1 MRSLVGSL
9 QPTTVELLALAAA
22 VPEFAPYA
30 KMDESDIGD
39 CHVNVN

>member
-1 MRSLVGSL
+1 MSRLPLLLLV
-9 QPTTVELLALAAA
+9 PVLALAEA

-30 KMDESDIGD
+30 EMDESDIDD